1 MKLTPALIEILG
13 QDISLSKPDYSAF
26 PVLNPSTG
34 AVLAYVREQG
44 APEAAAAV
52 EAAHQA
58 FPAWAA
64 KPAKERATILKHW
77 HHLLMAHQ
85 ADLGLLVAL
94 EQGRA
99 ITEARGEVAY
109 AAGFIEWF
117 AEEGKRAYGRTIPAV
132 AAGKQL
138 VTIRQPIGVVGAITP
153 WNFPLSMLTRKL
165 GPALAAGCTA
175 VVKPSEETPLCAIA
189 LKNLALKAGVPVG
202 VIGIV
207 TTTHAKPVGDVL
219 TGDERVKKFSFT
231 GSTPVGKALYAQCA
245 TTVKKISLELGGN
258 APLVVFDDADLDI
271 AVPAAIQSKYRNSGQ
286 TCVCAN
292 RLLVQSGI
300 YDRFVERFT
309 TEAAKLKLAIG
320 WDETSNLGAL
330 INAKAI
336 EKVERLVAD
345 AVAKGAKLKLGGAV
359 DKAIGDQF
367 YPATVLADCTPDMA
381 LFEEEIFGPVA
392 AIYKFE
398 TEADGV
404 RLANDTPFGLASYLF
419 TDSVARAWR
428 VGAQLEAGMVGVNDG
443 VMSTEVAPF
452 GGVKESGIG
461 REGAVEGLEEYTELK
476 YLSFAGIGA

>member
-1 MKLTPALIEILG
+1 MKLTPALIDILG
-13 QDISLSKPDYSAF
+13 QDISLTEPDYSSF
-26 PVLNPSTG
+26 PVFNPSNG
-34 AVLAYVREQG
+34 QVLAYVREQG
-44 APEAAAAV
+44 EAETKAAVAAA
-52 EAAHQA
+52 HRA

-64 KPAKERATILKHW
+64 KTAKERATILRHW
-77 HHLLMAHQ
+77 NHLLMAHQ

-117 AEEGKRAYGRTIPAV
+117 AEEGKRSYGRTIPAV
-132 AAGKQL
+132 AEGKQL

-175 VVKPSEETPLCAIA
+175 VVKPSEETPLGAIA
-189 LKNLALKAGVPVG
+189 LKNLALKAGVPEG

-207 TTTHAKPVGDVL
+207 TTTNAKPVGEVL
-219 TGDERVKKFSFT
+219 TTDARVKKFSFT

-245 TTVKKISLELGGN
+245 GTVKKISLELGGN
-258 APLVVFDDADLDI
+258 APLVVFDDADLDV
-271 AVPAAIQSKYRNSGQ
+271 AVPAAILSKYRNSGQ

-292 RLLVQSGI
+292 RLLVQAGI

-309 TEAAKLKLAIG
+309 EAAAKLKLAIG

-330 INAKAI
+330 INQKAI
-336 EKVERLVAD
+336 DKVESLVAD
-345 AVAKGAKLKLGGAV
+345 AVAKGATVRFGGAV
-359 DKAIGDQF
+359 AQTVGDLF
-367 YPATVLADCTPDMA
+367 YPATVLADCTRDMA

-398 TEADGV
+398 SEEDGV
-404 RLANDTPFGLASYLF
+404 SLANDTPFGLAAYLF
-419 TDSVARAWR
+419 TQDVSRAWR
-428 VGAQLEAGMVGVNDG
+428 VGARLEAGMIGVNDG

-461 REGAVEGLEEYTELK
+461 REGAVEGLEEYTEIK
-476 YLSFAGIGA
+476 YLSFAGIGG